1 MTIKLLALD
10 MDGTLLNDNKEIS
23 AQNRHWIDKA
33 RETGVVICL
42 ASGRGRQS
50 MLPYHDELDLAG
62 TPFVAVNGGEVWR
75 DEHTLLQRR
84 VLDTDLN
91 AQFVSLAEQTG
102 AWYWAYGPEG
112 YLTKDNWTPGFET
125 ESWLKFGFY
134 TDDPVALAHVK
145 GQLNGFGPLAIT
157 NSHPNNVEVN
167 PAGVTKASGLAEVC
181 RELGLEMDQVAAM
194 GDSMNDLAM
203 IRESGL
209 GIAMG
214 NAQDTVR
221 EAADAVVASNE
232 EDGVAE
238 AIRRFVFGEAC
249 G

>member
-10 MDGTLLNDNKEIS
+10 MDGTLLNEDKDIS
-23 AQNRHWIDKA
+23 AQNRHWIGKA
-33 RETGVVICL
+33 RENGVTICL

-50 MLPYHDELDLAG
+50 MLPYHEQLGLAG
-62 TPFVAVNGGEVWR
+62 TPFVAVNGGEVWL
-75 DEHTLLQRR
+75 DEKTLLQRTQ
-84 VLDTDLN
+84 LDRSLN
-91 AQFVSLAEQTG
+91 RKLVSLAEQTG
-102 AWYWAYGPEG
+102 AWFWAYGPEG
-112 YLTKDNWTPGFET
+112 YLTKDNWTPGFEE

-134 TDDPVALAHVK
+134 TDDPAALARVK
-145 GQLNGFGPLAIT
+145 ESLDGFGPLAVS

-167 PAGVTKASGLAEVC
+167 PAGVTKASGLAAVC
-181 RELGLEMDQVAAM
+181 RKLGLDMGQVAAM
-194 GDSMNDLAM
+194 GDSLNDLAM

-214 NAQDTVR
+214 NAQETVKQ
-221 EAADAVVASNE
+221 AADAVVASNE